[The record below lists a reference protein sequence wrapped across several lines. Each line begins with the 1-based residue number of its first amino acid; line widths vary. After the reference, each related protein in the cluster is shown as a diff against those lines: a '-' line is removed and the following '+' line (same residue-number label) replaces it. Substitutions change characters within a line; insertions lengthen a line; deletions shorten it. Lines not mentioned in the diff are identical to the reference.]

1 MPAQIREAT
10 RDDLPLLARLIRE
23 SFRDVAD
30 RFGLTAENCPTHP
43 SNVTEDQLAL
53 TMAKGVAHFI
63 LESDAE
69 PAGCV
74 ALEPAGEGACYL
86 ERLCVLPACRRRGL
100 GAALVEHARDRAR
113 EMGLKRVELAM
124 IAEHDELRRW
134 YEGMGFFAMEMRRFE
149 HLPFMVLFMST
160 PV

>member
-1 MPAQIREAT
+1 MAVQIREAK
-10 RDDLPLLARLIRE
+10 RDDLPLLVRLVRE

-63 LESDAE
+63 LESDGE

-74 ALEPAGEGACYL
+74 ALEPAAGDVCYL
-86 ERLCVLPACRRRGL
+86 ERLCVLPGFRRRGF
-100 GAALVEHARDRAR
+100 GAALVEHVRDRAR
-113 EMGLKRVELAM
+113 LMGLARVELAM

-134 YEGMGFFAMEMRRFE
+134 YERKGFLAMEMRRFE
-149 HLPFMVLFMST
+149 HLPFMVLFMWT
-160 PV
+160 RA